1 MAIQFQEEKQNKQLL
16 MLRRKEEEEA
26 VQRMSQKTNIPYVD
40 LNSMTI
46 ETDALATIKKEVSEK
61 IEAACFKLVGKDL
74 YVAVRSPEKPGLRE
88 ELFRLQN
95 DGFVVGVYLAS
106 RRSLEKAWD
115 RYADI
120 AISSK
125 SRSSFL
131 DISPAALDEISKRT
145 KKNED
150 IAAMIEETENSEGLK
165 RVTQLIEIM
174 LGSSI
179 ATGSSDVHIEPQE
192 EEVQIRFRQDGVLRD
207 ITKLDHDTYKKIN
220 SRIKILSRLKLTQ
233 DKQAQDGRFTIDYK
247 DQEIEI
253 RTSIVP
259 GAYGESIVMR
269 ILNPDII
276 SIEMKSLGI
285 EPKLFE
291 ILRREVHKPNGLIL
305 TTGPTGSGKTTTLYA
320 FLKEIYTPEIKILT
334 IEDPIEYHLQG
345 ITQTQVEKE
354 KGYTFLSGL
363 RGALRQDPDAI
374 MVGEIRDTETAEIA
388 VNASLTGHIVLSTLH
403 TNNAAGAIPRMLDL
417 GINPKVLPSAL
428 SVSIA
433 QRLVRKLVPECAEAY
448 TPDQAT
454 QDLIRKILKQA
465 DRNGKDLAS
474 YGVSADQEIIL
485 YRPKKETCAKG
496 NGTGYK
502 GRIGLFEAIL
512 LDEAI
517 EKIITDNPSEREIRR
532 LADKQGILSMQ
543 EDGVLKALAGVTS
556 LEEIQKVVDLTELL
570 EDEEPK
576 KETTQ
581 KTPAKLEPQKNI
593 PTTKKQSVPE
603 KNPAFDD
610 LPGFV
615 IPSAPVVTEEK
626 EQSSPRA
633 ILDDMDLD
641 AKKRQKELEERMANI
656 ENSLGKLAGLME
668 KTTNHLVF
676 QPPLSQARPLAV
688 LRETR
693 KAERAHQASL
703 AELGDHLNNTGETDD
718 STVASIA
725 DSIRDLELLALL
737 DTIDKLEQEQRE
749 HPSKNITEQIR
760 KARETVIEIIKAN
773 PPQNPKNNLG
783 SAGPILKQ
791 ELGVIL
797 DHLFEVERDQIA
809 NPETSAADKL
819 QAIKSHI
826 DEKLT
831 IS

>member
-1 MAIQFQEEKQNKQLL
+1 MVIQFQEEKQNKQLIR
-16 MLRRKEEEEA
+16 LRRKEEEEA

-40 LNSMTI
+40 LNSMNI

-74 YVAVRSPEKPGLRE
+74 YVAVRSPDKPGLRE

-115 RYADI
+115 RYGDI

-131 DISPAALDEISKRT
+131 DISPTALHEISERT

-179 ATGSSDVHIEPQE
+179 ATGSSDVHLEPQE
-192 EEVQIRFRQDGVLRD
+192 AEVQIRFRQDGVLRD
-207 ITKLDHDTYKKIN
+207 ITKLDHGTYKKIN

-291 ILRREVHKPNGLIL
+291 VLRREVHKPNGLIL

-320 FLKEIYTPEIKILT
+320 FLKEIYSPEIKILT

-374 MVGEIRDTETAEIA
+374 MVGEIRDKETAEIA

-465 DRNGKDLAS
+465 DRHGKDLAS
-474 YGVSADQEIIL
+474 YGVSSDQEIVL
-485 YRPKKETCAKG
+485 YRPKKEACAKG

-517 EKIITDNPSEREIRR
+517 EKIITSNPSEREIRR

-543 EDGVLKALAGVTS
+543 EDGVLKAMAGVTS
-556 LEEIQKVVDLTELL
+556 LEEVQKVVDLTELL
-570 EDEEPK
+570 DDRATPQEETPAKITAKPK
-576 KETTQ
+576 KEKVLETKQKPNTQ
-581 KTPAKLEPQKNI
+581 SAIEARP
-593 PTTKKQSVPE
+593 S
-603 KNPAFDD
+603 FDD

-615 IPSAPVVTEEK
+615 VPSSELKEKKVVT
-626 EQSSPRA
+626 QQA
-633 ILDDMDLD
+633 ILEEVDFD
-641 AKKRQKELEERMANI
+641 AQKKQRELERRLANI

-668 KTTNHLVF
+668 KTTDHLTR
-676 QPPLSQARPLAV
+676 QPAAKPLAT

-693 KAERAHQASL
+693 KAERAHEASL
-703 AELGDHLNNTGETDD
+703 AELREHLETAEQADD
-718 STVASIA
+718 DTVASLA
-725 DSIRDLELLALL
+725 DSVRDLEFLALL
-737 DTIDKLEQEQRE
+737 ETIHKLEEEQRE
-749 HPSKNITEQIR
+749 HPTKNITAQIR
-760 KARETVIEIIKAN
+760 KARETLIEIMKVN
-773 PPQNPKNNLG
+773 PPQDPQRNLG
-783 SAGPILKQ
+783 AKSNILRQ
-791 ELGVIL
+791 ELRIIL
-797 DHLFEVERDQIA
+797 DHLFKIERDQIV
-809 NPETSAADKL
+809 NPETSAADQL
-819 QAIKSHI
+819 QTVKSHI